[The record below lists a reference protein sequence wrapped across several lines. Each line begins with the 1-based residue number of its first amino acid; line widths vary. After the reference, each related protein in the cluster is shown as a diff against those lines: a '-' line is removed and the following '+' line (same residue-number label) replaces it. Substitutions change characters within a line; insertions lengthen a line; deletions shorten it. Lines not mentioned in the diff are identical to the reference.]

1 MGHRASSQIEPHRQA
16 QGRLWGTHS
25 HISNAGCG
33 APGATLW
40 LAEALNEQ
48 EQTQMKVT
56 WFVLGIVATL
66 VALSAAAY
74 IYMEQGF
81 VSAIADVPA
90 GALDGWLGSAMD
102 ASTARHAPKM
112 TNPVA
117 DTPDAL
123 LAGAKIYGSRCSIC
137 HGSPGDKESLLGGSL
152 NPPAPQFFGDDPPDM
167 AENENYYII
176 KHGVRMTGM
185 P

>member
-1 MGHRASSQIEPHRQA
+1 
-16 QGRLWGTHS
+16 
-25 HISNAGCG
+25 
-33 APGATLW
+33 
-40 LAEALNEQ
+40 
-48 EQTQMKVT
+48 MKVT
-56 WFVLGIVATL
+56 WFVLGVVATL

-74 IYMEQGF
+74 IYIEQGF
-81 VSAIADVPA
+81 VSARADVPA
-90 GALDGWLGSAMD
+90 GTLDGWLGSAMD

-112 TNPVA
+112 SNPVA

-123 LAGAKIYGSRCSIC
+123 LDGAKTYGSRCSIC
-137 HGSPGDKESLLGGSL
+137 HGSPSDKESMLGGSL

-185 P
+185 PAWGKLLGEEQIWQTVDLLKHINDKNLPPEVVQELDMPEAAPQ